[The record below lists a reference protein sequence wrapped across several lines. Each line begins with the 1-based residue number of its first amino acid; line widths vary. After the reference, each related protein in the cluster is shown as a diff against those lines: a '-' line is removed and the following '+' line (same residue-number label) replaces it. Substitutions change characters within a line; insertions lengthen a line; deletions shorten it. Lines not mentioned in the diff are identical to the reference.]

1 MRFKRVLIFFGS
13 LGLLILLML
22 FIVKLKAEEVDFE
35 YVEITESSGLGTI
48 SYDLGIKASENDYIF
63 DVKYSLNMSP
73 PNISKYKYIVIEGAY
88 KDASVYER
96 DFTTSGIPQA
106 EYSVLFG
113 TTRRHKNKSILL
125 STQLENNT
133 FEYFDLT
140 QNEDYSWG
148 SGYNTFQ
155 TSYYVSIVGGRD
167 LNYWK
172 NYWKNTVKVYA
183 TNNPLMLVNV
193 REDALMLTYE
203 DGYNDG
209 LNFGYN
215 KGYDEG
221 YDEGY
226 NSGNNDGYDFGYD
239 EGYDDGIS
247 IDSDIRP
254 MFNQLLS
261 FIGGIFK
268 MEIFPGVTIGT
279 LISIPIAFGV
289 FRWFLKIIS

>member
-1 MRFKRVLIFFGS
+1 MRFKNVLIFFGS
-13 LGLLILLML
+13 LGFLILLMA
-22 FIVKLKAEEVDFE
+22 FSVKLKAEEVDFE
-35 YVEITESSGLGTI
+35 YVEITETSGLGSVT
-48 SYDLGIKASENDYIF
+48 YNLGTKAAPNEYIF

-96 DFTTSGIPQA
+96 DFIASGISQS
-106 EYSVLFG
+106 EYSVFFG
-113 TTRRHKNKSILL
+113 TTRRHYNKSNLL
-125 STQLENNT
+125 STELNNTT

-140 QNEDYSWG
+140 QNGTYSWG
-148 SGYNTFQ
+148 SGYNTFEV
-155 TSYYVSIVGGRD
+155 SYYVSLVGGRD
-167 LNYWK
+167 LSYWT

-193 REDALMLTYE
+193 RENALMLTYE

-226 NSGNNDGYDFGYD
+226 DSGYYYGSYDGYDNGYND
-239 EGYDDGIS
+239 AIS
-247 IDSDIRP
+247 LDSDIRP

-268 MEIFPGVTIGT
+268 LEIFPGVTIGT

>member
-1 MRFKRVLIFFGS
+1 MRFKRLLIFFS
-13 LGLLILLML
+13 ALGLLIFTML
-22 FIVKLKAEEVDFE
+22 FSVKLKAEEVDFE
-35 YVEITESSGLGTI
+35 YVEITETSGLASVTYNLGT
-48 SYDLGIKASENDYIF
+48 KASTTEYIF

-88 KDASVYER
+88 KDGSVYNR
-96 DFTTSGIPQA
+96 DFTLSGISQA
-106 EYSVLFG
+106 QYSVLFG
-113 TTRRHKNKSILL
+113 TTIRHYEQSNLL
-125 STQLENNT
+125 STQLENTT

-140 QNEDYSWG
+140 KNGMYSWG
-148 SGYNTFQ
+148 SGYNTFE
-155 TSYYVSIVGGRD
+155 TSYYVSLVGGRD

-172 NYWKNTVKVYA
+172 NYWKNSVKVYA
-183 TNNPLMLVNV
+183 TNNPLLLVNV
-193 REDALMLTYE
+193 RESALMLTYE

-215 KGYDEG
+215 KGYD
-221 YDEGY
+221 
-226 NSGNNDGYDFGYD
+226 DGYDSGINSGYD
-239 EGYDDGIS
+239 YGYADGYDNGYNDGIAL
-247 IDSDIRP
+247 DSDIRP

>member
-22 FIVKLKAEEVDFE
+22 FSVKLKAEEVDFE

-48 SYDLGIKASENDYIF
+48 SYDLGIKASQNDYIF

-96 DFTTSGIPQA
+96 DFTASGISQA
-106 EYSVLFG
+106 QYSVLFG
-113 TTRRHKNKSILL
+113 TTLRHYNKSNLL
-125 STQLENNT
+125 STQLNNT
-133 FEYFDLT
+133 TFEFFDLT
-140 QNEDYSWG
+140 QNGNYSWG

-155 TSYYVSIVGGRD
+155 TSYYVSLVGGRD

-172 NYWKNTVKVYA
+172 NYWKNIVKVYA
-183 TNNPLMLVNV
+183 TNNPLLLVNE
-193 REDALMLTYE
+193 RENALMLTYE

-221 YDEGY
+221 YNKGYGDGSEYGHDLGYVNGY
-226 NSGNNDGYDFGYD
+226 N
-239 EGYDDGIS
+239 DGIAL
-247 IDSDIRP
+247 DSDIRP

-268 MEIFPGVTIGT
+268 LEIFPSVTIGT

-289 FRWFLKIIS
+289 FRWFLKLI